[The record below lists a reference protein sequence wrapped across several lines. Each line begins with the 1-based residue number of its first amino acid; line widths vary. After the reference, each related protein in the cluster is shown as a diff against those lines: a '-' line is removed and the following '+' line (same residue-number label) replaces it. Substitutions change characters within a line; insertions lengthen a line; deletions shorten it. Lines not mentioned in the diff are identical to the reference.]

1 MVGEWSV
8 TGERASFYLEH
19 GGLERGDVV
28 LEPGRLY
35 CTAGAWGDLLA
46 RRGNLTIKQRKFGW
60 IPFLP
65 SLSEGSFL
73 VGTFSAERI
82 DDGDS

>member
-1 MVGEWSV
+1 MRALWSPAAD
-8 TGERASFYLEH
+8 TAS
-19 GGLERGDVV
+19 
-28 LEPGRLY
+28 
-35 CTAGAWGDLLA
+35 AALLA